1 MTLAMMVMV
10 ICGIIISQ
18 TQTALARVLDEL
30 GPKRKHFLNAKGK
43 ISSEQLRKV
52 EKSNRLVTAQL
63 KKTYFDHF
71 PLLGKLTH
79 MYM

>member
-1 MTLAMMVMV
+1 LGDNGAKNHHHDHRQ
-10 ICGIIISQ
+10 CHQ
-18 TQTALARVLDEL
+18 LLALARVLDEL